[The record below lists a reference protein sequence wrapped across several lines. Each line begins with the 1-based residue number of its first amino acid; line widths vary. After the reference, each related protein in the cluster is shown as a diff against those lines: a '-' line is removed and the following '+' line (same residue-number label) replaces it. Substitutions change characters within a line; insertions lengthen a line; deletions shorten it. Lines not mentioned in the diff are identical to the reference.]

1 MMMMR
6 ADTAVPAFIPSRSLH
21 RRTSTMLEL
30 LTDPQ
35 AWIALATLL
44 ALEIVLGVDNVVFI
58 SILAG
63 KLPASQQR
71 RARTVGL
78 ALALVTRILLL
89 LSLSGIIKL
98 TAPLFA

>member
-1 MMMMR
+1 
-6 ADTAVPAFIPSRSLH
+6 
-21 RRTSTMLEL
+21 MLEL

-71 RARTVGL
+71 AGAPRRTRARDGHAHPAA
-78 ALALVTRILLL
+78 ALALLDHPAHRAAVRGARARDLRAAT
-89 LSLSGIIKL
+89 
-98 TAPLFA
+98 